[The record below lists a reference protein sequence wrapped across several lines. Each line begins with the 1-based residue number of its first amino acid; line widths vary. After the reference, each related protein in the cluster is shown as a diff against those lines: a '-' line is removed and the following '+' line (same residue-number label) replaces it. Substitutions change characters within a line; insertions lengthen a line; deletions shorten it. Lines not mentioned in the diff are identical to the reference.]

1 MKIHTI
7 KNDDI
12 GLIFRSKRTSHY
24 INFKIILNNNKP
36 ELSAWWNGHGGL
48 GGKMDLNKPK
58 LWSIFLRDLKDAVMK
73 NKLEFV
79 D

>member
-1 MKIHTI
+1 MEIYTHKQGET
-7 KNDDI
+7 

-58 LWSIFLRDLKDAVMK
+58 VWSLFLRELKDAVMK
-73 NKLEFV
+73 NTLVFI